1 MNGMRGYGPMEEML
15 QAMRDELTQ
24 AGFGQLRTSAEVDSA
39 LADGGG
45 TALVVVNSV
54 CGCAAGSARPG
65 VVKSIAV
72 GVAPERLLTVF
83 AGQDREAT
91 SHFRTKYLPGQPT
104 SSPSMALFRDG
115 KLVWMLHRHQI
126 EGRSP
131 DAVSAALRGAYE
143 QFCGVSAS

>member
-1 MNGMRGYGPMEEML
+1 MNGMRGYGPMDEML

-24 AGFGQLRTSAEVDSA
+24 AGFAQMRTPAEVDAA
-39 LADGGG
+39 LAADG

-65 VVKSIAV
+65 VVRSLGEGPV
-72 GVAPERLLTVF
+72 PDHLLTVF

-91 SHFRTKYLPGQPT
+91 SHFRATYLPGLPT
-104 SSPSMALFRDG
+104 SSPSMALIRGG

-131 DAVSAALRGAYE
+131 EVISGALRGAYE
-143 QFCGVSAS
+143 QFCGVSAN